1 MERWKRIKARFN
13 KLKKDYGRV
22 AIGTYLGIFV
32 IVLGSFAVAIKMGY
46 AVEGASGTTGV
57 LVGAW
62 LATKVTQPIRIAAT
76 IGLTPF
82 VARILKRAPAET
94 PSSEGM

>member
-1 MERWKRIKARFN
+1 MERWKRIKARF
-13 KLKKDYGRV
+13 KQLKEDYGRV
-22 AIGTYLGIFV
+22 AIGTYLAIFV
-32 IVLGSFAVAIKMGY
+32 IVLGSFAAAIKMGY
-46 AVEGASGTTGV
+46 AVDGASGTTGV

-82 VARILKRAPAET
+82 VARILKRSPTET
-94 PSSEGM
+94 PSTEGM